1 MHLCRRVFRIYLAA
15 NPGLEMAAERAQLEA
30 VVTGPLRF
38 AENRSIW
45 RKGTYQDVTQ
55 YYKCHGP

>member
-1 MHLCRRVFRIYLAA
+1 
-15 NPGLEMAAERAQLEA
+15 MAAERAQLEA

-45 RKGTYQDVTQ
+45 RRGNYEDVT
-55 YYKCHGP
+55 

>member
-1 MHLCRRVFRIYLAA
+1 MTRTMHVCRRVFRIYLAA

-45 RKGTYQDVTQ
+45 RRGNYEDVT
-55 YYKCHGP
+55 